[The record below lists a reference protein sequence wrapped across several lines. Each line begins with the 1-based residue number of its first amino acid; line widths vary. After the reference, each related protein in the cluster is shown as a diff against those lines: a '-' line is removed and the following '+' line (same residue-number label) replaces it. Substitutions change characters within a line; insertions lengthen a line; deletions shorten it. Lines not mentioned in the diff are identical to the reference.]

1 MSGDPKTILLVED
14 EAIIA
19 MAEAKMLERNGY
31 RTVLAHSGEE
41 GVRIFRENGAIDLVL
56 MDIDLGPGIDGTQAA
71 AMILEKNDVPVVF
84 LSSHTEPEVVDRTER
99 ITSYGYVVKN
109 SGETVLNASI
119 RMAFKLY
126 SAHRELRKREERL
139 IEILKEKDKAE
150 DSLRKSE
157 KKFEAIFQCT
167 PNAVIIVENETGFII
182 DANRAVEW
190 TGWTREELIGGRA
203 PMFQNW
209 VKSDDEKVLAA
220 KVVNEGKVVNYP
232 FDLYKKDGTVA
243 HCLLNAFFVPVED
256 KKYLLAITSDI
267 TPIIESR
274 EEMSRAKNEL
284 EKAHGELQAAN
295 EELQSTN
302 EELQATLEEF
312 EASNEELIRSQDDLM
327 RHEADLR
334 RSERKYR
341 ALIDITNTGMVIL
354 DGEGRVL
361 EANDEYKRL
370 TGRENL
376 DCIIGKH
383 VSEWTAPHDLE
394 RTREEWQR
402 LIDQGIL
409 RNLVMDYEDG
419 KGSIIPV
426 EINAAVVRDGD
437 SVRIFSLC
445 RDITERRKREKELAE
460 TWAILRS
467 AFDQTPIPMLLVGA
481 KDFKIIISNPACR
494 DCLRIDAETSY
505 IGQSLLAL
513 KRTWQDLDADG
524 KPMEPKDTPLV
535 LALRGVVTR
544 NREGRIRFDDGTERW
559 LLINSAPVLSPDGAI
574 IAGFLAFDDITEQR
588 NTLESL
594 RRSETMFR
602 LLAEKMNDIVWT
614 TDLDLRTTYISPSI
628 EKILGFTPEER
639 MAQNPGEQLIPASLA
654 HAAGLLKK
662 ELEREKESGV
672 DPDRNIFLEME
683 YYHKNG
689 FTVWLESNLSWQRD
703 AGGTIVGIHGVS
715 RDISVRKKAETEL
728 QQKAELIEGIV
739 SNMPGVVYQFYAT
752 DKGEMGLD
760 YVAGSVMEV
769 FGLDGNPT
777 DFFERFTACVA
788 DSDREGFLESINRA
802 VASVAPWNFTG
813 SFEKPGGERID
824 FQGLSLP
831 IRHGD
836 RIVFS
841 GVMLDVTERKKSEE
855 ALASA
860 LEAKESLLRELQH
873 RVKNSLSII
882 ASLVGFES
890 DRIDNLAM
898 KEILEHIRN
907 RIISVSQ
914 VYDMLYETQEIKE
927 LRLDQYLRQLAEYLM
942 KTFNAGRARPVELR
956 MDHEDIRIS
965 TKRAIPAGLILN
977 ELLTN
982 AMKHAFPGEQ
992 QGAIA
997 MTLVR
1002 RGDNVILTV
1011 ADDGAGLPAGFNLNE
1026 SKGLGLVLVRTLA
1039 TQLGA
1044 TVEYAGGEG
1053 ARFCISFPVEG

>member
-1 MSGDPKTILLVED
+1 MSGERKTILLVED

-19 MAEAKMLERNGY
+19 MAEAKMLEKNGY
-31 RTVLAHSGEE
+31 RTVLAHSGED

-56 MDIDLGPGIDGTQAA
+56 MDIDLGSGIDGTQAA
-71 AMILEKNDVPVVF
+71 AMILEMSDVPVVF
-84 LSSHTEPEVVDRTER
+84 LSSHTEPEVVDRTEK

-126 SAHRELRKREERL
+126 NAHRELGKREERL
-139 IEILKEKDKAE
+139 IQILEERNRVEEA
-150 DSLRKSE
+150 LRKSE
-157 KKFEAIFQCT
+157 KKFESIFQYS
-167 PNAVIIVENETGFII
+167 PNAVMIVENETGLII
-182 DANRAVEW
+182 DANKAVEW
-190 TGWTREELIGGRA
+190 TGWTREELIGSRS
-203 PMFQNW
+203 PMFQKW
-209 VKSDDEKVLAA
+209 VNPGDEEILAQKIA
-220 KVVNEGKVVNYP
+220 NDRKVVNYP
-232 FDLYKKDGTVA
+232 FDIYKKDGVTA

-274 EEMSRAKNEL
+274 EEISRAKQEL
-284 EKAHGELQAAN
+284 ENTHRELQAAN

-312 EASNEELIRSQDDLM
+312 EASNEELVRSQEDLM
-327 RHEADLR
+327 RHEAELK

-341 ALIDITNTGMVIL
+341 ALIDITDTGMVIL

-376 DCIIGKH
+376 DCVIGRH
-383 VSEWTAPHDLE
+383 VSEWTAPHDRE
-394 RTREEWQR
+394 RTREEWRR
-402 LIDQGIL
+402 LIDRGIL
-409 RNLVMDYEDG
+409 RNLVMDYADG

-437 SVRIFSLC
+437 SLRVFSLC

-467 AFDQTPIPMLLVGA
+467 AFEQTPIPMLLVGA
-481 KDFKIIISNPACR
+481 KDLKVIISNPACR
-494 DCLRIDAETSY
+494 ECLRIDPGTSY
-505 IGQSLLAL
+505 IGRNLLTL
-513 KRTWQDLDADG
+513 KRTWRDLDADG
-524 KPMEPKDTPLV
+524 KPIEPDYTPLV

-559 LLINSAPVLSPDGAI
+559 LLINSAPVHGPDGSI
-574 IAGFLAFDDITEQR
+574 IAGFLAFDDITEQK

-594 RRSETMFR
+594 RRSEAMFR
-602 LLAEKMNDIVWT
+602 LLAEKMNDIVWIS
-614 TDLDLRTTYISPSI
+614 DLNMATTYVSPSV
-628 EKILGFTPEER
+628 EKVLGFTPEER
-639 MAQNPGEQLIPASLA
+639 MAQNPGEQITPASLA
-654 HAAGLLKK
+654 YAADLFKK
-662 ELEREKESGV
+662 EIEREKEDGV
-672 DPDRNIFLEME
+672 ESDRNLVVEME
-683 YYHKNG
+683 YYHKDG
-689 FTVWLESNLSWQRD
+689 SVVWLENNVTWQRD
-703 AGGTIVGIHGVS
+703 DSGAIIGIHGVG
-715 RDISVRKKAETEL
+715 RDITERKKAGREL
-728 QQKAELIEGIV
+728 RQKAELIEGIV
-739 SNMPGVVYQFYAT
+739 SNMPGVVYQFYAA
-752 DKGEMGLD
+752 DNGEMGLD

-769 FGLDGNPT
+769 FGIDSNLA
-777 DFFERFTACVA
+777 DFFPRFTACVA
-788 DSDREGFLESINRA
+788 DGDREAFLASINAA
-802 VASVAPWNFTG
+802 VASVDTWNFEGT
-813 SFEKPGGERID
+813 FIKPGGEGIT
-824 FQGLSLP
+824 FHGLSRP
-831 IRHGD
+831 ARHGD

-855 ALASA
+855 ALAAA

-927 LRLDQYLRQLAEYLM
+927 IQLDQYLRQLAEYLM

-956 MDHEDIRIS
+956 MDHDEVRIS

-982 AMKHAFPGEQ
+982 AMKHAFPDDR
-992 QGAIA
+992 QGSIA

-1002 RGDNVILTV
+1002 RGDNVVLTV
-1011 ADDGAGLPAGFNLNE
+1011 ADDGAGLPRGFDINK

-1044 TVEYAGGEG
+1044 RVEYAGGKG
-1053 ARFCISFPVEG
+1053 SRFCISFPVEG

>member
-19 MAEAKMLERNGY
+19 MAEAKMLEKNGY

-41 GVRIFRENGAIDLVL
+41 GVRVFLENGAIDLVL

-71 AMILEKNDVPVVF
+71 AMILEKSDVPVVF

-119 RMAFKLY
+119 RMAFRLH
-126 SAHRELRKREERL
+126 SAHRELGKREERL
-139 IEILKEKDKAE
+139 IQILDERNKVE
-150 DSLRKSE
+150 DALRKSD
-157 KKFEAIFQCT
+157 KKFESIFQYS
-167 PNAVIIVENETGFII
+167 PNAVIIVENETGLII

-190 TGWTREELIGGRA
+190 TGWTRKELIGGRA

-209 VKSDDEKVLAA
+209 VKPSDEEILAGKIA
-220 KVVNEGKVVNYP
+220 DEGKVVNYP
-232 FDLYKKDGTVA
+232 FDLYKKDGTLA

-274 EEMSRAKNEL
+274 EEISRAKDEL
-284 EKAHGELQAAN
+284 EKAHGELQAA
-295 EELQSTN
+295 N

-312 EASNEELIRSQDDLM
+312 EASNEELVRSQEDLLH
-327 RHEADLR
+327 HEAELR

-383 VSEWTAPHDLE
+383 ISEWTAPHDLE
-394 RTREEWQR
+394 RTREEWRR

-409 RNLVMDYEDG
+409 RNLVMDYSDG

-437 SVRIFSLC
+437 RLQVFSLC

-467 AFDQTPIPMLLVGA
+467 AFEQTPIPMLLVGA
-481 KDFKIIISNPACR
+481 KDLKVIISNPACR
-494 DCLRIDAETSY
+494 ECLRIDPGTSY
-505 IGQSLLAL
+505 IGQSLFAL
-513 KRTWQDLDADG
+513 KRTWRDLDADG
-524 KPMEPKDTPLV
+524 KPMEPNDTPLV

-559 LLINSAPVLSPDGAI
+559 LLINSAPVHGPDGSI

-588 NTLESL
+588 NTRESL
-594 RRSETMFR
+594 RRSEAMFR

-614 TDLDLRTTYISPSI
+614 TDLALRITYISPSI
-628 EKILGFTPEER
+628 EKILGFTPGER
-639 MAQNPGEQLIPASLA
+639 MAQQPIEQLTPASLSD
-654 HAAGLLKK
+654 AADLLKK

-689 FTVWLESNLSWQRD
+689 STIWLESNLSWQRD

-715 RDISVRKKAETEL
+715 RDISVRKKAEREL

-739 SNMPGVVYQFYAT
+739 SNMPGVVYQFYAA
-752 DKGEMGLD
+752 DNGEMGLD
-760 YVAGSVMEV
+760 YVAGSVREV
-769 FGLDGNPT
+769 FGIDSNLA
-777 DFFERFTACVA
+777 DFFQRFTACVA
-788 DSDREGFLESINRA
+788 DSDRDAFLESINRA

-813 SFEKPGGERID
+813 SFDKPGGERID

-831 IRHGD
+831 TRHKD
-836 RIVFS
+836 RIIFS
-841 GVMLDVTERKKSEE
+841 GIMLDITERKKSEE

-890 DRIDNLAM
+890 DRVADLAM
-898 KEILEHIRN
+898 KDILEQIRN
-907 RIISVSQ
+907 RIVSVSQ

-927 LRLDQYLRQLAEYLM
+927 LQLDQYLRQLAEYLM

-956 MDHEDIRIS
+956 MDQDEVRIS

-977 ELLTN
+977 EILTN
-982 AMKHAFPGEQ
+982 AMKHAFPDDRHGS
-992 QGAIA
+992 IA

-1002 RGDNVILTV
+1002 RGDNIILTV
-1011 ADDGAGLPAGFNLNE
+1011 ADDGAGLPRGFDINK

-1044 TVEYAGGEG
+1044 TVEYGGGEG
-1053 ARFCISFPVEG
+1053 ARFCISFPVMG